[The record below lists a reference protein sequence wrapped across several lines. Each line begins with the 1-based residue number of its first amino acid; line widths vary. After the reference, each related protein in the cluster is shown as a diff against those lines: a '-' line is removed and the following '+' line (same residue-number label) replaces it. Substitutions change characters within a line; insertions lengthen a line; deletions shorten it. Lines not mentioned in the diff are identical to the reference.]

1 MAYKVLVVDD
11 ETSVL
16 GPIERCLRL
25 RGFEVS
31 TATTSKDAL
40 ELCEKQTFDLLVL
53 DFIMPGV
60 DGLELLAR
68 IRKVS
73 PLARAII
80 VSGQL
85 DRAYKEQ
92 DIAQRLRETVEA
104 DGYLNKPVSCDE
116 LVQLSNTLLNE
127 DAGASWQQI
136 ANRIVAGKEGTIAKA
151 KSAAKELKRAKK

>member
-11 ETSVL
+11 ETPVL

-25 RGFEVS
+25 KGFEVS
-31 TATTSKDAL
+31 TAANSKDAL
-40 ELCEKQTFDLLVL
+40 ALCEKQTFDLLVL

-68 IRKVS
+68 IRKLS

-104 DGYLNKPVSCDE
+104 DGYLNKPVSCDA
-116 LVQLSNTLLNE
+116 LVQLSNALLDE
-127 DAGASWQQI
+127 DVHASWRQT
-136 ANRIVAGKEGTIAKA
+136 ASRVVAGKEGSIVKA
-151 KSAAKELKRAKK
+151 KTAAKELKKAKK